1 MSEQTIK
8 GIVQSSSQE
17 NVQASSKGMD
27 RFLNFIE
34 KAGNKIPDPALLFF
48 WGLLLIWGLSALFSQ
63 FSFGLIHPVT
73 LESVEVNNQLTG
85 DSLAHFLANMVKT
98 FTGFAPLGIVLVAM
112 LGVGVADSSGFI
124 NTALKKMLRFTP
136 AKLLTPML
144 ILVAIVSHTAADA
157 GYVLVIPLG
166 GIIFHAAGRHP
177 LVGIAAAF
185 AGVSGG
191 FSANFIPSGIDPLI
205 AGFTQS
211 AAQVL
216 DPNYIVNPLSNIY
229 FTGLSSILIVA
240 VGWWVTEKVI
250 EPRLSKIKIDEDAE
264 EAPNLGEISET
275 EGRAFNRALF
285 AMLSGI
291 ALLIVLLIPE
301 SSPLRSST
309 GQLTAFDAPV
319 MQSIVPLIFILFIIP
334 GVVYGRMV
342 GKFASNDD
350 VIKSMSHTMGTMGS
364 YIVMA
369 FFCAQFLVAFSQS
382 NIGVI
387 LALYGAQFL
396 QYLNL
401 PGQFTIVGLILLT
414 AFVNLLVGSASAK
427 WALIGP
433 ILVPMLMAVNISP
446 ELSQAAY
453 RVGDSVSNII
463 SPLMVFF
470 PLVVVYC
477 QRYVKSTG
485 IGTLA
490 SMMMPFSIA
499 MLIAWTLFL
508 LAYWALGIP
517 LGIQAPY
524 TYPA

>member
-1 MSEQTIK
+1 MSNQTI
-8 GIVQSSSQE
+8 
-17 NVQASSKGMD
+17 NQAPTPKPSGMD
-27 RFLNFIE
+27 RFLNAIE
-34 KAGNKIPDPALLFF
+34 KAGNKIPDPAILFF
-48 WGLLLIWGLSALFSQ
+48 WALVIVWVASAVLSNVSFDLINPRTGGAL
-63 FSFGLIHPVT
+63 
-73 LESVEVNNQLTG
+73 EVNNLLTG
-85 DSLAHFLANMVKT
+85 EALASFLANMVTT

-124 NTALKKMLRFTP
+124 QTGLKKMLNFTP

-177 LVGIAAAF
+177 LAGIAAAF

-191 FSANFIPSGIDPLI
+191 FSANFIPSGIDPLL
-205 AGFTQS
+205 AGFTQT

-216 DPNYIVNPLSNIY
+216 DQDYVINPLSNIF
-229 FTGLSSILIVA
+229 FTGLSSILVIA
-240 VGWWVTEKVI
+240 IGWWVTEKVI
-250 EPRLSKIKIDEDAE
+250 EPRLANLPVDEDAE
-264 EAPNLGEISET
+264 EAPDLGSFTAVESKAF
-275 EGRAFNRALF
+275 RAAGW
-285 AMLSGI
+285 AMMAGI
-291 ALLIVLLIPE
+291 ALLVFALLPE
-301 SSPLRSST
+301 DSALRSPE
-309 GQLTAFDAPV
+309 GEITAFSAPI

-334 GVVYGRMV
+334 GIVYGRV
-342 GKFASNDD
+342 AGTFKDSNDI
-350 VIKSMSHTMGTMGS
+350 IKAMSHTMSTMGA
-364 YIVMA
+364 YIVMS
-369 FFCAQFLVAFSQS
+369 FFCAQFLSAFAQS
-382 NIGVI
+382 NIGTM
-387 LALYGAQFL
+387 LALYGAEGL
-396 QYLNL
+396 KAMNL
-401 PGQFTIVGLILLT
+401 PGQATIVGMILLT
-414 AFVNLLVGSASAK
+414 ASVNLLVGSASAK

-433 ILVPMLMAVNISP
+433 ILVPMLMAVGISP

-490 SMMMPFSIA
+490 SLMMPFSIA
-499 MLIAWTLFL
+499 MLIGWTIFL

-524 TYPA
+524 TYTM

>member
-1 MSEQTIK
+1 MSKQAINE
-8 GIVQSSSQE
+8 SA
-17 NVQASSKGMD
+17 QASSKGMD
-27 RFLNFIE
+27 RFLNFVE
-34 KAGNKIPDPALLFF
+34 KTGNKIPDPALLFF
-48 WGLLLIWGLSALFSQ
+48 WGLLLVWAISALLSQ

-73 LESVEVNNQLTG
+73 QASVEVNNQLTG

-112 LGVGVADSSGFI
+112 LGIGVADSSGFI

-211 AAQVL
+211 AAQVF

-229 FTGLSSILIVA
+229 FTGLSSILIVC
-240 VGWWVTEKVI
+240 VGWWVTEKII
-250 EPRLSKIKIDEDAE
+250 EPRLSKIVIDEDAE
-264 EAPNLGEISET
+264 EAQNLGEISYNES
-275 EGRAFNRALF
+275 RAFNRALM
-285 AMLSGI
+285 AMGSGI
-291 ALLIVLLIPE
+291 ALLIILLIPE

-342 GKFASNDD
+342 GKFKSNDD

-401 PGQFTIVGLILLT
+401 PGQLTIVGLILLT

-433 ILVPMLMAVNISP
+433 VLVPMLMAVNISP

-477 QRYVKSTG
+477 QRYVKTTG

-490 SMMMPFSIA
+490 SMMMPYSIA

>member
-1 MSEQTIK
+1 MSNQAIK
-8 GIVQSSSQE
+8 KAPE
-17 NVQASSKGMD
+17 SKPSGMD

-34 KAGNKIPDPALLFF
+34 RAGNKIPDPAILFF
-48 WGLLLIWGLSALFSQ
+48 WALVIVWVASAILSHVSFDLINPRTGGAL
-63 FSFGLIHPVT
+63 
-73 LESVEVNNQLTG
+73 EVENLLTG
-85 DSLAHFLANMVKT
+85 EALASFLANMVTT

-124 NTALKKMLRFTP
+124 TTGLKKMLNFTP

-177 LVGIAAAF
+177 LAGIAAAF

-191 FSANFIPSGIDPLI
+191 FSANFIPSGIDPLL
-205 AGFTQS
+205 AGFTQT
-211 AAQVL
+211 AANVL
-216 DPNYIVNPLSNIY
+216 DPEYIVNPLANIF

-240 VGWWVTEKVI
+240 IGWWVTEKII
-250 EPRLSKIKIDEDAE
+250 EPRLANVAVDEDAE
-264 EAPNLGEISET
+264 EAPDLGTFTAT
-275 EGRAFNRALF
+275 ESKAFRAAGW
-285 AMLSGI
+285 AMVAG
-291 ALLIVLLIPE
+291 IVLLIAAIIPE
-301 SSPLRSST
+301 SSALRSPE
-309 GQLTAFDAPV
+309 GEITAFSAPL

-334 GVVYGRMV
+334 GYVYGRV
-342 GKFASNDD
+342 AGTFKTSND
-350 VIKSMSHTMGTMGS
+350 VIKAMGVTMSTMGA
-364 YIVMA
+364 YIVMS
-369 FFCAQFLVAFSQS
+369 FFCAQFLAAFAQS
-382 NIGVI
+382 NIGTM
-387 LALYGAQFL
+387 LALYGAEGL
-396 QYLNL
+396 KAMNL
-401 PGQFTIVGLILLT
+401 AGEATIVGMILLT

-433 ILVPMLMAVNISP
+433 ILVPMLMAVGISP

-490 SMMMPFSIA
+490 SLMMPFSIA
-499 MLIAWTLFL
+499 MLIGWTIFL
-508 LAYWALGIP
+508 LAYWALGLP

-524 TYPA
+524 TYTM